1 MIFALPDF
9 LPIWNLGSCVN
20 YCASLWAFSGVS
32 GSLDV
37 HVEVEVSRK
46 TVKFVGPLQVFFKSP
61 WFGLFPLYTSF
72 YLEKTDVFNWC
83 LSGFSNMMYTFQ
95 CKPFYIPMVFFSLC
109 HASSFWSQKMS
120 GPPNTICQESFL
132 FCVMYYVSPC
142 AGQSLELTSRAI
154 TEGIGTIQFIC
165 PIVNRFIFAW
175 VDLSSWL
182 LGCLKLRYNLLK

>member
-1 MIFALPDF
+1 MWIIVHLSEPF
-9 LPIWNLGSCVN
+9 L
-20 YCASLWAFSGVS
+20 
-32 GSLDV
+32 
-37 HVEVEVSRK
+37 
-46 TVKFVGPLQVFFKSP
+46 VFLAVLMYMLKLKSP
-61 WFGLFPLYTSF
+61 GRQLSLLDPCKYFSSLHDLDFFHYILVSIWRRLMFLIDVYLVSQTWCTHSNVSLF
-72 YLEKTDVFNWC
+72 
-83 LSGFSNMMYTFQ
+83 TFQ
-95 CKPFYIPMVFFSLC
+95 CKPFLC

-182 LGCLKLRYNLLK
+182 LGCLKLRYNLLE

>member
-1 MIFALPDF
+1 MWIIVHLSEPF
-9 LPIWNLGSCVN
+9 L
-20 YCASLWAFSGVS
+20 
-32 GSLDV
+32 
-37 HVEVEVSRK
+37 
-46 TVKFVGPLQVFFKSP
+46 VFLAVLMYMLKLKSP
-61 WFGLFPLYTSF
+61 GRQLSLLDPCKYFSSLHDLDFFHYILVSIWRRLMFLIDVYLVSQTWCTHSNVSLF
-72 YLEKTDVFNWC
+72 
-83 LSGFSNMMYTFQ
+83 TFQ
-95 CKPFYIPMVFFSLC
+95 WCSFLC

-182 LGCLKLRYNLLK
+182 LGCLKLRYNLLE